1 MKLDLTY
8 PLLIPQPSKPSFQNR
23 LSIFTF
29 PQAETYVSL
38 TENIRL
44 RTGKRTVPGRET

>member
-8 PLLIPQPSKPSFQNR
+8 PLLIPKPSKPSSQNR

-29 PQAETYVSL
+29 PQTETYVSL

-44 RTGKRTVPGRET
+44 RTGKRTVPDRET